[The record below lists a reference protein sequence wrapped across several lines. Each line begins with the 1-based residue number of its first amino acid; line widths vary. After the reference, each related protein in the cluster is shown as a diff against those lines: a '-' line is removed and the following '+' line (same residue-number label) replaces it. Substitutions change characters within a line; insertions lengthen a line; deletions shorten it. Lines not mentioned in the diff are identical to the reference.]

1 MLIRSTWKLLENR
14 NECLAVIAPHSSGKK
29 MLLEL
34 ATVETNPTKVQ
45 AAPIKV
51 ADYLFLA
58 AVIAHKFRNKKK
70 YEKIEDS
77 EPYSIACE
85 ELVKAA
91 VGFDPAVQGDF
102 SRYAYRAM
110 LNGVIEHIR
119 HKKAKKRTATFENI
133 SEKDFRSIPEKGE
146 GTPDTLPVDLLKTL
160 LADDGT
166 DTEQDRDDK
175 ALLTEIYLAG
185 KKIPVIAEQYGI
197 SRVTVYN
204 RLRRILGKIRQ
215 RHAELVEKYGGFV
228 DERPD
233 QHEGKPCD
241 LHRRGEG

>member
-1 MLIRSTWKLLENR
+1 
-14 NECLAVIAPHSSGKK
+14 

-34 ATVETNPTKVQ
+34 ATVDQLAKPVQ

-51 ADYLFLA
+51 ADYIFLA
-58 AVIAHKFRNKKK
+58 EVVAHKFRNKKRF
-70 YEKIEDS
+70 EKIEDT

-91 VGFDPAVQGDF
+91 VDFNPAVQGDF

-119 HKKAKKRTATFENI
+119 HKKAKKRTANFETI
-133 SEKDFRSIPEKGE
+133 TDKEFRNIPEKLE
-146 GTPDTLPVDLLKTL
+146 GLPECLPVDLLKTL
-160 LADDGT
+160 LADLG

-175 ALLTEIYLAG
+175 SLLTEIYLGG
-185 KKIPVIAEQYGI
+185 KKVPVIAEQYGI

-215 RHAELVEKYGGFV
+215 RHADLVEKYGGIV
-228 DERPD
+228 DD
-233 QHEGKPCD
+233 DNEGKPCN
-241 LHRRGEG
+241 LHRRGED

>member
-1 MLIRSTWKLLENR
+1 
-14 NECLAVIAPHSSGKK
+14 

-34 ATVETNPTKVQ
+34 ATVADNPTTVQ
-45 AAPIKV
+45 AAPVKV
-51 ADYLFLA
+51 ADYLFLVE
-58 AVIAHKFRNKKK
+58 VIAHKFRNKKK
-70 YEKIEDS
+70 YEKIEDT

-91 VGFDPAVQGDF
+91 VGFDAAVQGDF

-119 HKKAKKRTATFENI
+119 HKKAKKRTATFEPI
-133 SEKDFRSIPEKGE
+133 SDKDFRSIPEKSE
-146 GTPDTLPVDLLKTL
+146 GLPDSLPVDLLKTL

-166 DTEQDRDDK
+166 DTKQDKDDK
-175 ALLTEIYLAG
+175 ALLTEIYLGG

-204 RLRRILGKIRQ
+204 RLRRILGRIRQ
-215 RHAELVEKYGGFV
+215 RHAGLVEIYGGIV

-233 QHEGKPCD
+233 QHEGKPHH
-241 LHRRGEG
+241 LQRRGEG